1 VTDEVAKAKNGIE
14 EPTKVEH
21 KVEETIE
28 DPEPEAPT
36 DDFGWRAFGS
46 KKDKKKKGKSAVE
59 EITKVEETPVPEP
72 EPEFIDDDFGW
83 GTAVTSK
90 KDKKKGKN
98 AIEPV
103 KVRNLAVNA
112 LVSSSLVRLHVHE
125 SPMCLA

>member
-14 EPTKVEH
+14 EQ

-28 DPEPEAPT
+28 DPIPEAPT
-36 DDFGWRAFGS
+36 DDFGWGAFGS
-46 KKDKKKKGKSAVE
+46 KKDKKKKGKSAIE

-72 EPEFIDDDFGW
+72 EPEPVDDDFGW

-112 LVSSSLVRLHVHE
+112 LVSSSLVRLHVHK
-125 SPMCLA
+125 SPICLA

>member
-14 EPTKVEH
+14 EQ

-28 DPEPEAPT
+28 DPIPEAPT
-36 DDFGWRAFGS
+36 DDFGWGAFGS
-46 KKDKKKKGKSAVE
+46 KKDKKKKGKSAIE

-72 EPEFIDDDFGW
+72 EPEPVDDDFGW

-125 SPMCLA
+125 SPMRLA

>member
-1 VTDEVAKAKNGIE
+1 MTDEVAKAKNGIE
-14 EPTKVEH
+14 EHTKVEH

>member
-14 EPTKVEH
+14 EPTKVEP
-21 KVEETIE
+21 KVKETIE
-28 DPEPEAPT
+28 DPEPEAPS
-36 DDFGWRAFGS
+36 DDFGWGAFGS
-46 KKDKKKKGKSAVE
+46 KKDKKKKGKSAIE

-72 EPEFIDDDFGW
+72 EPEPVDDDFGW